1 MRDDKKGAPPNQ
13 VSFLENELR
22 SYDLEEGKTKGN
34 RDSEGIFWHSIR
46 D

>member
-1 MRDDKKGAPPNQ
+1 MIRR
-13 VSFLENELR
+13 VLRLIEFLFWKMSSEVD
-22 SYDLEEGKTKGN
+22 DLEEGKTKGK